1 MTDAFLS
8 PNQKH
13 KTTRVDRILLIVRDH
28 GMNSLRSGMVP
39 ERARSAPGRPGQS
52 VAGPRYWPRGTQP
65 RPKIRRWLQETTSRN
80 PPTGFIRARPVTN
93 VVPLGTITADCA
105 ETWWPS
111 LPTMMDS
118 SIHRGVRSRLTHDGG
133 VKSHA
138 SAGQTSDW
146 PAA

>member
-52 VAGPRYWPRGTQP
+52 VAG
-65 RPKIRRWLQETTSRN
+65 
-80 PPTGFIRARPVTN
+80 RAI
-93 VVPLGTITADCA
+93 G
-105 ETWWPS
+105 
-111 LPTMMDS
+111 
-118 SIHRGVRSRLTHDGG
+118 
-133 VKSHA
+133 
-138 SAGQTSDW
+138 
-146 PAA
+146 PAAHSRVPRSGDGCRKPHLATLLLGSSERVRLPMSFPWAPSRRTVRRRGGQDCRR